1 MHLMFR
7 KSRPIHP
14 ALGMALDLLVWIMS
28 ASAIVVCGGSGI
40 FWLWSSATP
49 NADGNV
55 DCMNIFNAWS
65 QDCAPIAYQIG
76 RLQIAGIIC
85 LAILL

>member
-1 MHLMFR
+1 MFR

-14 ALGMALDLLVWIMS
+14 AFGMALDLLVWILS

-40 FWLWSSATP
+40 FWLWSSAVS
-49 NADGNV
+49 NSDGSV

-65 QDCAPIAYQIG
+65 KECAPIAYRIG
-76 RLQIAGIIC
+76 RIQIAGIVS